1 MALSGDHYRQLGC
14 FVVAAPLR
22 DCSSI
27 ICWLIDV
34 KTTVHLEFHV
44 YVYVYVY
51 VYLYIYIH
59 VASGGLSG
67 CQATVQPQRG
77 VR

>member
-1 MALSGDHYRQLGC
+1 MALSGDHYRRPRC
-14 FVVAAPLR
+14 SIVALLK
-22 DCSSI
+22 DCSM

>member
-1 MALSGDHYRQLGC
+1 M
-14 FVVAAPLR
+14 
-22 DCSSI
+22 